1 MIEDWSAALPPY
13 RPTVG
18 FLVPKIHCPLMI
30 NYRSIISG
38 KRPLKISITV
48 DSWGGQISI
57 ASMMFL
63 QHLQACLVTTIL
75 ITLSLTWQAHS
86 YDPAVA
92 ARSSSE
98 SGPHYS
104 SSTLSRFLPF
114 SNVSP
119 DTPPWKNAPR
129 VLFKLDGDAQL
140 YNTTMD
146 TGSTGLLVSASD
158 MADYDPET
166 ASKYPKGWQYYSS
179 SNKLSSGNWIPK
191 KISFLDANMTAT
203 VPVLAV
209 TASVICPWYKASDGS
224 SCPKSPNG
232 TSAVPTSMPTH
243 IRYMGVGFGREYNH
257 QPQGT
262 PDKVSLINIDSIDGK
277 PLKEGC
283 VADGSECLNE
293 GYIISDAGVTVG
305 LTAENTKGFQ
315 FVKLALN
322 HSYSDDPRDWTQ
334 TAGCISLNGAPCQN
348 SSLLFDTGIARAY
361 LTLPPSV
368 PMEVVEASG
377 KSHSRKLADGQNVTV
392 YFGPEEP
399 YADGY
404 QFIIGDKEG
413 ELVPDKVT
421 VTKSDQK
428 QPYINTGRHF
438 YRGFDVLH
446 DPIGGYLGIKKKDT
460 TKRSLL
466 HKDRGQVV
474 AN

>member
-1 MIEDWSAALPPY
+1 
-13 RPTVG
+13 
-18 FLVPKIHCPLMI
+18 
-30 NYRSIISG
+30 
-38 KRPLKISITV
+38 
-48 DSWGGQISI
+48 
-57 ASMMFL
+57 MFL
-63 QHLQACLVTTIL
+63 QRLQACLVTTIL
-75 ITLSLTWQAHS
+75 ITTSWTWRAYS

-92 ARSSSE
+92 APSI
-98 SGPHYS
+98 GPRYS
-104 SSTLSRFLPF
+104 SSNLSRFLPF

-129 VLFKLDGDAQL
+129 VLFKLDGDTQL

-166 ASKYPKGWQYYSS
+166 ASKYPTGWQYYSS

-191 KISFLDANMTAT
+191 KISFLEANMTAT

-209 TASVICPWYKASDGS
+209 TASVVCPWYKASDGS
-224 SCPKSPNG
+224 SCPTSPNG
-232 TSAVPTSMPTH
+232 TSAQPTSMPTH

-277 PLKEGC
+277 TLKEGC
-283 VADGSECLNE
+283 VADGSGCLNE

-322 HSYSDDPRDWTQ
+322 HSYSDDQRDWTQ
-334 TAGCISLNGAPCQN
+334 TAGCISLNSAPCRD
-348 SSLLFDTGIARAY
+348 SSLLFDTGIAKAY

-368 PMEVVEASG
+368 PMEVVKAPG
-377 KSHSRKLADGQNVTV
+377 KSHLDRPTLKLTDGQNVTV

-399 YADGY
+399 YADVY
-404 QFIIGDKEG
+404 QFITGDQED
-413 ELVPDKVT
+413 ELVPGQVT

-438 YRGFDVLH
+438 YRGFDVLY
-446 DPIGGYLGIKKKDT
+446 DPIGGYLGIKRKDT
-460 TKRSLL
+460 TNTSLL